1 MAGTYR
7 IERLKKEEKHEV
19 QSNESIPKSDL
30 SHVNDVSK
38 RGFLPAQAVAAELAE
53 NETDTTEYT
62 VNLKNYDGSVTF
74 DSFSVASGDTFT
86 QADLSEMVSKKIT
99 LRPAYT
105 FVGWSETLG
114 DVTADYIPTVSFTII
129 DDTDLYA
136 VYRPVQASDVDVTT
150 ASQLMSALDEF
161 EEASAELGLSITD
174 ALDAPERD
182 QEFYDYLQ
190 EYIED
195 RFTDEAGESVQAVN
209 SELLSNSDE
218 SLNAQRITHAFED
231 ATWSVGQRSDLNF
244 SQEFV
249 YMYTSH
255 YIDVAEPFSGTF
267 VGHDQTTFQNYI
279 TDLDRRTYDTYYS
292 RGRAL
297 EVYDSMIGL
306 VSAVADT
313 KDRIGSYSALIT
325 KSSDSITELVNNIY
339 TAFND
344 DPIDDVEA
352 VMANVRTIAQDTYQ
366 EISELT
372 YSNKADLFEKMD
384 ELIAD
389 VQDRVFIDMEHINEL
404 AVDGI
409 ISSVLAFAVGGGT
422 IAILAPY
429 ISFYNEIAVTLFD
442 QIYFVQMR
450 MYFQTRVG
458 ERMMFAWGMSDG
470 RN

>member
-1 MAGTYR
+1 MKYR
-7 IERLKKEEKHEV
+7 VTKAFRKVISLTLTMC
-19 QSNESIPKSDL
+19 L
-30 SHVNDVSK
+30 SVA
-38 RGFLPAQAVAAELAE
+38 FLPAQAIAAELAE

-62 VNLKNYDGSVTF
+62 VNLKNYDGSVAF

-86 QADLSEMVSKKIT
+86 QADLSEMVSKEIT

-114 DVTADYIPTVSFTII
+114 DVTADYIPAVSFTII

-195 RFTDEAGESVQAVN
+195 RFTDEAGESVQAVSN
-209 SELLSNSDE
+209 EVSSNSDE
-218 SLNAQRITHAFED
+218 SLNAQRIAHAFED

-255 YIDVAEPFSGTF
+255 Y
-267 VGHDQTTFQNYI
+267 
-279 TDLDRRTYDTYYS
+279 
-292 RGRAL
+292 
-297 EVYDSMIGL
+297 
-306 VSAVADT
+306 
-313 KDRIGSYSALIT
+313 
-325 KSSDSITELVNNIY
+325 
-339 TAFND
+339 
-344 DPIDDVEA
+344 
-352 VMANVRTIAQDTYQ
+352 
-366 EISELT
+366 
-372 YSNKADLFEKMD
+372 
-384 ELIAD
+384 
-389 VQDRVFIDMEHINEL
+389 
-404 AVDGI
+404 
-409 ISSVLAFAVGGGT
+409 
-422 IAILAPY
+422 
-429 ISFYNEIAVTLFD
+429 
-442 QIYFVQMR
+442 FVQMR